1 MTINKIAKKYCADD
15 KVQVMFS
22 NAPSQIIFSKD
33 GYLYL
38 REQDV
43 TIHRYLTDPVRKKMP
58 YRNHPS
64 SSNHAT
70 HLFEYDKVY
79 AKFTRYRNMGRGYHP
94 EDSYSLTFLYFVRAE
109 NGEALCAEIGVDSFE
124 SEEETTQTFSKA
136 ELEKFLY
143 NLDGADAKC
152 IFEWFGGIQYVKHT
166 KEAVSICNDKFL
178 NLSDEEIVRKCN
190 TLNEPMYCLIFDEKR
205 RAEMMA
211 DESWKVQSIEEVKDF
226 VLTYHGGIIS
236 NCSPMILVIIGD
248 EMYVYDFKVT
258 LLKKDC
264 FEVKSTKK
272 KIALSYN
279 DILRCANNCN
289 YTHEPSFDDD

>member
-1 MTINKIAKKYCADD
+1 MTINKIKKKYCAND

-43 TIHRYLTDPVRKKMP
+43 TVHRYLTDPVRKEMP
-58 YRNHPS
+58 YRNNPS

-70 HLFEYDKVY
+70 HLFEYDKIY

-109 NGEALCAEIGVDSFE
+109 NGEALCAEISLRDFE
-124 SEEETTQTFSKA
+124 KEEETSQNLSKA

-143 NLDGADAKC
+143 DLNGTQAKC

-166 KEAVSICNDKFL
+166 KEVVGIANDNFL
-178 NLSDEEIVRKCN
+178 NLSDEEIIRKYN
-190 TLNEPMYCLIFDEKR
+190 FKNEPMYCLIFDEEERAKR
-205 RAEMMA
+205 EA
-211 DESWKVQSIEEVKDF
+211 DESWKVHSIEEVKDF
-226 VLTYHGGIIS
+226 VLTHHGVFS
-236 NCSPMILVIIGD
+236 QYDPMLLVIEGD
-248 EMYVYDFKVT
+248 EMYVYDFTVKFIN
-258 LLKKDC
+258 KDC
-264 FEVKSTKK
+264 FEVKSVKR

-279 DILRCANNCN
+279 DILRYANNCE
-289 YTHEPSFDDD
+289 YPSDPSFDDE